1 MIRIHVASANSSS
14 ANTMNRPASGSET
27 VWGGSPRA
35 ARPAARGRSAIS
47 LSICPW
53 VFAASATSMR
63 SVSSSKVQPAG
74 HEVLAQLGH
83 GGVALDV
90 ANPEVVVVTG
100 GPGHAPAR
108 YKLLTRLPRVGIVF

>member
-27 VWGGSPRA
+27 VWGGSPRPV
-35 ARPAARGRSAIS
+35 RPARGRSAIS

-63 SVSSSKVQPAG
+63 SVSSSKVSQAG